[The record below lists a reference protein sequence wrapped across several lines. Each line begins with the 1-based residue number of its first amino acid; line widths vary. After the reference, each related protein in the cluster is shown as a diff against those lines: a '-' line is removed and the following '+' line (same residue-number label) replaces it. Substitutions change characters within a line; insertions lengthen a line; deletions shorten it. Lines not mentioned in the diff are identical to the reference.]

1 MPFIIKETD
10 DLTQKGTNTSF
21 EYLLKSAMNYLD
33 NENSNIVRWRSNI
46 DLRKI
51 NFMSLDTAEK
61 QKLIETHQ
69 VHPTDT
75 GSVEVQ
81 VAMLSKRISKLSD
94 HLQGNIH
101 DFASRQ
107 GLLKMIG
114 KRKRLLSF
122 IKDKNVQRYQELVK
136 KIGIRGWFQLMK
148 KKQSKKKTQFKKKKN
163 YPEKTAFANLEKA
176 SSTATTP
183 KRSSTGIPKY
193 VADRMARRIFFTAGI
208 PTILGMSVFV
218 VSYIIV
224 TRNIAEIPPS
234 STIAISALF
243 FLLGLAGLSFGIL
256 SASWDKEPGSFFGI
270 ENIPMNIQRAKAAF
284 KPATQNFEDKS

>member
-1 MPFIIKETD
+1 
-10 DLTQKGTNTSF
+10 
-21 EYLLKSAMNYLD
+21 
-33 NENSNIVRWRSNI
+33 
-46 DLRKI
+46 
-51 NFMSLDTAEK
+51 MSLDTAEK

-69 VHPTDT
+69 VHATDT

-81 VAMLSKRISKLSD
+81 VAMLSKRISKLSE

-101 DFASRQ
+101 DFSSRQ

-114 KRKRLLSF
+114 KRKRLLAY
-122 IKDKNVQRYQELVK
+122 IKDKNVQRYQDLVK
-136 KIGIRGWFQLMK
+136 KIGIRGWFLLMN
-148 KKQSKKKTQFKKKKN
+148 KKQSKKKVLNKKKKTLSD
-163 YPEKTAFANLEKA
+163 KTAFANLEKKPNIVNTQKQ
-176 SSTATTP
+176 SSN
-183 KRSSTGIPKY
+183 GIPKY

-208 PTILGMSVFV
+208 PTIMGMSVFI

-243 FLLGLAGLSFGIL
+243 FLLGLTGLSFGIL

-284 KPATQNFEDKS
+284 KPATQNFEENG